1 MAKKKKIDYTPYII
15 GAGALGVLAYAFK
28 DDIKNLFK
36 PKEETNDNPPID
48 PNLIVTPVIENV
60 VTTNGVTPVATNVT
74 PGLNVIGT
82 PKEKLNLNQNLKFGD
97 RGQEV
102 AKLQQILNR
111 IAKITG
117 KPMIKE
123 DGVWGDG
130 SEARIKNMFTSG
142 TINLYKLYAALFA
155 IYAADVANDK
165 KNWFKRYEAYLKSP
179 AGLYQDGRKLYFA
192 NNTTI

>member
-36 PKEETNDNPPID
+36 PKEETNDNPPIGD
-48 PNLIVTPVIENV
+48 PDRNVIVENV
-60 VTTNGVTPVATNVT
+60 ITTNGVTPVATNVT
-74 PGLNVIGT
+74 PGLNAIGT

-117 KPMIKE
+117 KAMIKE
-123 DGVWGDG
+123 DGVWGNG
-130 SEARIKNMFTSG
+130 TEARIKNMFTAG